1 MKILKCLCGLL
12 IIISML
18 APSSL
23 ANDNN
28 SGMSEEINEMIK
40 VRKEF
45 GLNQDASNLNRLINK
60 KELKP
65 SKYLS
70 VPLTEEEEQ
79 EISNRIEMQE
89 KHLPAFN
96 KHINTVL
103 NSNEF
108 GGLFIDQTAGGIV
121 KVGLTEKANDKSAKK
136 EKLKSLFPDKDR
148 IEFFEAKVSL
158 NQLDDTHEQVAKKI
172 TEFAEQGIVITG
184 INTDIINNR
193 VEIGVENLSSEN
205 ESTLLDFLGSAA
217 SYTLLI
223 EEKASTAT
231 NRNIWYGDMQAGLRI
246 VNSTRGSACT
256 SNIGITDGT
265 GLYYVL
271 TAGHCATLYQKFTQ
285 GGTTIGQVERHTGY
299 NGTNADAMAIR
310 VPKSYANTFA
320 YLGSSKAI
328 RFTATQPTNADWVG
342 EIVYMSGISSGVKS
356 GRITS
361 LNYTAYYP
369 NSGKGTYF
377 KQRLASYP
385 TVGGD
390 SGGPVYTARTLRGI
404 QSGVRGDGT
413 AIYSHIGWALY
424 ELNMKPAY

>member
-1 MKILKCLCGLL
+1 MKILKCLFGLL
-12 IIISML
+12 LIISML
-18 APSSL
+18 APSIS
-23 ANDNN
+23 AADEN
-28 SGMSEEINEMIK
+28 SGISEEIKEMIEL
-40 VRKEF
+40 RKEF
-45 GLNQDASNLNRLINK
+45 GLEHNALNLSNLMDK
-60 KELKP
+60 KQLKP
-65 SKYLS
+65 SEYLNI
-70 VPLTEEEEQ
+70 PLTVEEEL
-79 EISNRIEMQE
+79 EISTRIEMQE
-89 KHLPAFN
+89 KHLPDF
-96 KHINTVL
+96 KKQINTVL
-103 NSNEF
+103 DSSEF
-108 GGLFIDQTAGGIV
+108 AGLFIDQAAGGIV
-121 KVGLTEKANDKSAKK
+121 KVGLTDKANDKSAKK
-136 EKLKSLFPDKDR
+136 EKLKSIFPNKNR

-193 VEIGVENLSSEN
+193 VEIGVEKLSSEN
-205 ESTLLDFLGSAA
+205 ERILLDFLGSAA
-217 SYTLLI
+217 SYTLLL
-223 EEKASTAT
+223 EEKVSTPT
-231 NRNIWYGDMQAGLRI
+231 SRNVWYGDMQAGLRI
-246 VNSTRGSACT
+246 VNSTRATACT
-256 SNIGITDGT
+256 SNIGITDGY
-265 GLYYVL
+265 GQYYVL
-271 TAGHCATLYQKFTQ
+271 TAGHCAILYQKFTQ

-320 YLGSSKAI
+320 YLNYSKQR
-328 RFTATQPTNADWVG
+328 RFTATQSTSSDSVG

-369 NSGKGTYF
+369 NHGKGTYY

-390 SGGPVYTARTLRGI
+390 SGGPVYTSTTLRGI
-404 QSGVRGDGT
+404 QSGIRSDGT